1 MYSSTNSAS
10 PTFQNH
16 IQDKMGWNNWIFQTW
31 KMKSTCYLFLQWARV
46 DGCNKKI
53 VKPIDISNGIA
64 KNSWPVLLKFRSDN
78 NFRAFQ
84 TIAEIKT
91 TNFGF
96 CPLKFTQLFNQS
108 VEVFVYT
115 TCGWEGRWVEHR
127 EHPWRTLHTTF
138 HSYCCSQATR
148 VIEFVELK

>member
-1 MYSSTNSAS
+1 MSSNCSNLLDMINLQEQVKKAFCNQKLFWTFTVWINCSSDLKFFANSQHSAS
-10 PTFQNH
+10 NLKSFSWSLEQFFNTVGQN
-16 IQDKMGWNNWIFQTW
+16 N
-31 KMKSTCYLFLQWARV
+31 L
-46 DGCNKKI
+46 
-53 VKPIDISNGIA
+53 
-64 KNSWPVLLKFRSDN
+64 
-78 NFRAFQ
+78 RAFQ

-115 TCGWEGRWVEHR
+115 TCGWEGSWVEHR